1 MLTGLKTDDLTIE
14 TVAAELENL
23 EADYRARKRKLR
35 ALLGVLH
42 AEAADEPCET
52 DIDNESGKV

>member
-1 MLTGLKTDDLTIE
+1 MLTGLKTDNLTIE

-35 ALLGVLH
+35 ALLGVLQV
-42 AEAADEPCET
+42 EAGDKDDEPA
-52 DIDNESGKV
+52 DS